1 MATTW
6 FMAVLVRGSMVDGE
20 LDEDRMGDML
30 YRLVSA
36 ADAEG
41 AYARALE
48 IGAAAT
54 ETYTDDDG
62 TVVSLEF
69 LGLAD
74 LTEIGPL
81 ELQDG
86 AEVYGQLI
94 PKKPSGMVAQKEE
107 LTVFESALEVE
118 DDDSGE
124 DRFAKQ

>member
-1 MATTW
+1 MATKW
-6 FMAVLVRGSMVDGE
+6 FMAVLVRGSKVDGE
-20 LDEDRMGDML
+20 LDEDRMGDLL

-36 ADAEG
+36 TDAEG

-48 IGAAAT
+48 IGGAAT

-74 LTEIGPL
+74 LTEIGAL

-86 AEVYGQLI
+86 AEVYSQLI

-118 DDDSGE
+118 EDDSGE
-124 DRFAKQ
+124 DRFEKQ

>member
-1 MATTW
+1 
-6 FMAVLVRGSMVDGE
+6 MAVLVRGSRVDGQW
-20 LDEDRMGDML
+20 DEDRMGDML

-36 ADAEG
+36 SDAEG

-48 IGAAAT
+48 LGRST
-54 ETYTDDDG
+54 SDTYTDDDG
-62 TVVSLEF
+62 KVVSLEF

-74 LTEIGPL
+74 LTEIGAL

-86 AEVYGQLI
+86 AEVYSQLI
-94 PKKPSGMVAQKEE
+94 QKNPSEMVAQKEE
-107 LTVFESALEVE
+107 LTLFESALEVG

>member
-1 MATTW
+1 MATKW
-6 FMAVLVRGSMVDGE
+6 FMAVLVRGSKVDGE

-41 AYARALE
+41 AYTRALE

-74 LTEIGPL
+74 LTEIGAL

-86 AEVYGQLI
+86 AEVYSQLI
-94 PKKPSGMVAQKEE
+94 PKKPSAMVAQKEE

-118 DDDSGE
+118 GDDSGE